1 MTARVYSRVQHRLVD
16 QIATDEFGIP
26 AVVLMENA
34 GRGCAE
40 LLLARPPC
48 RACVICC
55 GPGNNG
61 ADGMVMARHL
71 AIAGVA
77 VKVLVFASPE
87 RLSELA
93 VIQRRILSHT
103 SIPVQFQP
111 QPDLNWLATELTQVA
126 GVSADWLVD
135 AMLGTGSSGQVR
147 PPFDR
152 VIEALNASATRR
164 CAIDLPTGLDCDR
177 PEPHG
182 PIVRADLTATMVAL
196 KPALVNSR
204 YQRWCGEIE
213 VVDIGVPLEV
223 LRRVE
228 HP

>member
-1 MTARVYSRVQHRLVD
+1 MTARVYTRAQHRRVD
-16 QIATDEFGIP
+16 QIATSEFDIP
-26 AVVLMENA
+26 AIVLMENA

-40 LLLARPPC
+40 LLLGRPPC

-77 VKVLVFASPE
+77 VKVLVFAAPD

-93 VIQRRILSHT
+93 VIHRRILSHT
-103 SIPVQFQP
+103 SIPFQFQP
-111 QPDLNWLATELTQVA
+111 QPESSWLAAELAQVN
-126 GVSADWLVD
+126 GIPTDWLVD
-135 AMLGTGSSGQVR
+135 ALLGTGSSGQVR
-147 PPFDR
+147 PPLER
-152 VIEALNASATRR
+152 VIAALNGAAARR
-164 CAIDLPTGLDCDR
+164 CAIDLPSGLDCDR
-177 PEPHG
+177 PEPEG

-196 KPALVNSR
+196 KPSLVDSR
-204 YQRWCGEIE
+204 YQHWCGEIA
-213 VVDIGVPLEV
+213 VVDIGVPPEV

-228 HP
+228 RP